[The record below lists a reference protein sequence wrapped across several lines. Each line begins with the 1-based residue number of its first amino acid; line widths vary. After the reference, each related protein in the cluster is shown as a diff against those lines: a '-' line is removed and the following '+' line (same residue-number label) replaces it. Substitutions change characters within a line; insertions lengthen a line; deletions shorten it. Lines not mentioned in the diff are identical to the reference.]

1 MTSKINNIND
11 EYIKD
16 DENDID
22 WNKSYYDHLKKKRKK
37 NNSNKRI
44 KKRKTICK
52 AATVGVSECIGSAS
66 NKGITRDFT
75 KGY

>member
-1 MTSKINNIND
+1 MTLTGIKATTITFKKINENNIN
-11 EYIKD
+11 
-16 DENDID
+16 
-22 WNKSYYDHLKKKRKK
+22 KS
-37 NNSNKRI
+37 I
-44 KKRKTICK
+44 KRKTICK